1 MTIRDVLVLA
11 ALSSLWGCAD
21 SVWIQGPANLSVGAT
36 LWTPSITVSLE
47 DGAIYSRNG
56 AESPPDTEP

>member
-36 LWTPSITVSLE
+36 LWTAWI
-47 DGAIYSRNG
+47 N
-56 AESPPDTEP
+56 PPTGDWKNA